1 MIENTNKVCI
11 TSGEVA
17 KQQEKGALYKTLIV
31 ALIFCHLSEM
41 KMMNTPLIQH
51 VIDIL

>member
-11 TSGEVA
+11 TIGDVA
-17 KQQEKGALYKTLIV
+17 KQQEMGALYKTPIL
-31 ALIFCHLSEM
+31 ALFFCHISEM

-51 VIDIL
+51 VISIL